1 VPASRLAVDLSG
13 TILRVLEGTP
23 GGRMR
28 CGEGAP
34 PPGSMDHGRVV
45 DPTLLGQALRQ
56 LVARTEI
63 SGNRALI
70 AASDAIA
77 SFRVL
82 NFSTGTADEDIEA
95 ELKRQLPQ
103 QSDRM
108 SLRRTDV
115 LPGRGLRTI
124 YAVIWDRSQV
134 QAMAETAR
142 HAGLEPAVVELKS
155 LCVARAIA
163 APSCIL
169 LDMTGEPC
177 EAVLIDEHVPRVSHV
192 FTIGSGGDLPTELAA
207 GLRPVLTFYRQSTGA
222 EFPAESPI
230 LVRADQMLPTLMA
243 TRLEGMTGHPV
254 RPLPQP
260 PRVLPEV
267 RFVPFLTCIG
277 LVMRRRQ

>member
-1 VPASRLAVDLSG
+1 
-13 TILRVLEGTP
+13 
-23 GGRMR
+23 
-28 CGEGAP
+28 
-34 PPGSMDHGRVV
+34 
-45 DPTLLGQALRQ
+45 
-56 LVARTEI
+56 
-63 SGNRALI
+63 ALI
-70 AASDAIA
+70 ATSDALA

-82 NFSTGTADEDIEA
+82 DSSTGTADEDIEA

-124 YAVIWDRSQV
+124 YAVIWDRGQV

-192 FTIGSGGDLPTELAA
+192 FTIGSGGDLPPRRAPPGQGRDEPA
-207 GLRPVLTFYRQSTGA
+207 GGSRSGA
-222 EFPAESPI
+222 ERAREDAPRMRPA
-230 LVRADQMLPTLMA
+230 LH
-243 TRLEGMTGHPV
+243 GHS
-254 RPLPQP
+254 P
-260 PRVLPEV
+260 PRRLAPPPE
-267 RFVPFLTCIG
+267 PAPGLTGDPGPCAQPGPG
-277 LVMRRRQ
+277 LTPRGLGQTLYLGL